1 MEVYRGVGFALKK
14 KKKKE
19 NLALF
24 TAQYHIIIFIFRA
37 LFKIRLNWYISYI
50 YRWVASLMK
59 YRAYALI
66 ASYVTAIY
74 TALWALNW

>member
-14 KKKKE
+14 KRKKKE

-24 TAQYHIIIFIFRA
+24 TAQYHIIIIIFRA

-50 YRWVASLMK
+50 YR
-59 YRAYALI
+59 
-66 ASYVTAIY
+66 
-74 TALWALNW
+74 